1 MNKEKNKLY
10 IVRTYVM
17 AKNARQALS
26 KAKKTNEHECWVDD
40 DWAKGN
46 RETLAN
52 AVGFTIERND

>member
-1 MNKEKNKLY
+1 
-10 IVRTYVM
+10 M